1 MNRLKVLVLALVL
14 TVNATAASKDSGKTT
29 LKDLQPVGVTD
40 EKHKNQQ
47 YDLLFLTKSGKDYT
61 CRTGEKTKLKVTDI
75 VVGSNLAYVVIG
87 NKAKLKSSSGKQVD
101 CTIVRVA
108 NAAPSMK

>member
-1 MNRLKVLVLALVL
+1 MNRLTRLALALVL
-14 TVNATAASKDSGKTT
+14 TVNATAASRDSGQTT

-40 EKHKNQQ
+40 KKHKNQQ
-47 YDLLFLTKSGKDYT
+47 YDLLFVNTSGKDYT
-61 CRTGEKTKLKVTDI
+61 CRTGKKTKLKVTDF
-75 VVGSNLAYVVIG
+75 VVGSDLAYVVNG

-108 NAAPSMK
+108 NAAAAMK

>member
-47 YDLLFLTKSGKDYT
+47 YDLLFLTTSGKDYT
-61 CRTGEKTKLKVTDI
+61 SAL
-75 VVGSNLAYVVIG
+75 
-87 NKAKLKSSSGKQVD
+87 GKKQ
-101 CTIVRVA
+101 
-108 NAAPSMK
+108 S